1 MVRFL
6 VGLDL
11 WIRKC
16 MAAFCMIALFMMV
29 NFTIYTVVMRYVFED
44 PPVWGD
50 LLTVLSNIWLVFF
63 ALALTVREKE
73 HIALNLIYGRLPMAW
88 GFAIQQMWTI
98 IICALGALIM
108 YYGYEVVSNQGG
120 KYWEM
125 WYFTWEDG
133 GIVFKENY
141 MPKRYAQMILPIAG
155 FFICLGALVAII
167 EDSVRFKKGKFVVAA
182 GSGAG

>member
-1 MVRFL
+1 
-6 VGLDL
+6 
-11 WIRKC
+11 